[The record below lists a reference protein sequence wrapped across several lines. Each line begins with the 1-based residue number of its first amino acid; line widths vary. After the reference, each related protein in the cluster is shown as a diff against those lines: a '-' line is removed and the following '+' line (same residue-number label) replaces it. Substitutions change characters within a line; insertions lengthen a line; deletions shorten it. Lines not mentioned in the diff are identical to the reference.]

1 MPENNN
7 TNETQVSGQDPRI
20 VQIPYGLYDNNHY
33 WTADGYG
40 IRLNRN
46 LRRLRKN
53 AMNAAKASEASSN
66 AYSQYL
72 SNNNLDTI
80 AGAPEMLGLAQT
92 LRKRREA
99 GIEDW
104 WNYGTPEE
112 WNALRNQHFLN
123 YQQASK
129 DYQNWINAVNEYHNA
144 LNNSEDRR
152 PVFQDL
158 GDGKM
163 LLYGK
168 KARRV
173 RYKDI
178 YGNNP
183 FPQLTNG
190 SIDNHPEIPYAT
202 PDEIEPSTVF
212 VPHAEH
218 NYLTLNPDQ
227 DEELRALAVDLTDP
241 SSSIKESVYVGD
253 DSIYNTIDTE
263 WEGNPQSKKK
273 LKKYLWDAYIR
284 SPRISEDV
292 ASGKISMG
300 TKVRWG
306 RRAMLEDAYNYMI
319 KPALPFVNG
328 PDWTDALYFIP
339 WFKIDDVIKGF
350 SAANKATKTLNALQ
364 KSRRLLTAA
373 DVASDISKATK
384 ANKILTN
391 SKILGFG
398 HRVMTPWNYT
408 KNMYSYA
415 NRAFGTKLGTT
426 LQNGLNT
433 IGLSK
438 WGKSLP
444 KTLGKYGGINLA
456 MDVPLWWMG
465 GQQVLDG
472 NWQVLPYFLAPSLMR
487 GVGKLWRMNKPLGI
501 LGGTA
506 LAGAMGYPMYQH
518 WKQINSLP
526 TSINLGKVKDQ
537 PYHIQMQLGQFPDER
552 AGQRTMN
559 GRNYMLD
566 LPFLSKQFPS
576 RITDA
581 IGNYNQT
588 LQSVPSAVPTT
599 STLWNSP
606 TQYDWRT
613 TLGYPITIKQPFNN
627 YYYK

>member
-1 MPENNN
+1 MPTETNKNN
-7 TNETQVSGQDPRI
+7 EAQLPGQDPNI
-20 VQIPYGLYDNNHY
+20 VSIPYGFYDNKHY
-33 WTADGYG
+33 WTSEGYG
-40 IRLNRN
+40 IRLNRE

-72 SNNNLDTI
+72 SENNLGTM
-80 AGAPEMLGLAQT
+80 AGAPDMLGLAQT
-92 LRKRREA
+92 LKKRREA
-99 GIEDW
+99 GIKDW
-104 WNYGTPEE
+104 WNYGTSEE
-112 WNALRNQHFLN
+112 WDALRNQHLLN

-144 LNNSEDRR
+144 LNSSKERR
-152 PVFQDL
+152 PVFQDF
-158 GDGKM
+158 GNGKM
-163 LLYGK
+163 FMYGK
-168 KARRV
+168 KAKRLK
-173 RYKDI
+173 YKDI
-178 YGNNP
+178 HGNNP

-190 SIDNHPEIPYAT
+190 SIENHPEISYVT
-202 PDEIEPSTVF
+202 PDEMEPSDEF
-212 VPHAEH
+212 LPSAEH

-241 SSSIKESVYVGD
+241 ASSVKESVYVGD

-263 WEGNPQSKKK
+263 WGGNPQSKKK

-292 ASGKISMG
+292 ASGKISPG

-306 RRAMLEDAYNYMI
+306 RHAMLEDVYNYMI

-328 PDWTDALYFIP
+328 FDWTDALYFIP
-339 WFKIDDVIKGF
+339 WLKTDDIMKGF
-350 SAANKATKTLNALQ
+350 SAANKATKTMNALQ
-364 KSRRLLTAA
+364 KSRRLLKAA

-391 SKILGFG
+391 SKILGLG

-433 IGLSK
+433 IGLSRL
-438 WGKSLP
+438 GKPLP
-444 KTLGKYGGINLA
+444 RALGKYGGINLA
-456 MDVPLWWMG
+456 METPFYIMG
-465 GQQVLDG
+465 GKQVLDG
-472 NWQVLPYFLAPSLMR
+472 NWEMLPLMLAGPLAR
-487 GVGKLWRMNKPLGI
+487 GVGKVWNFSKPLG
-501 LGGTA
+501 LLAGTTF
-506 LAGAMGYPMYQH
+506 AGAMGYPVYQH
-518 WKQINSLP
+518 WKQLNSLP

-537 PYHIQMQLGQFPDER
+537 PYHIQAQLGQYPDEW
-552 AGQRTMN
+552 ASQRTMN
-559 GRNYMLD
+559 GRNYMMN
-566 LPFLSKQFPS
+566 LPFLSKQFPL
-576 RITDA
+576 RVTDA

-588 LQSVPSAVPTT
+588 LQSIPTTVPTT
-599 STLWNSP
+599 STLGNSP

-627 YYYK
+627 Y